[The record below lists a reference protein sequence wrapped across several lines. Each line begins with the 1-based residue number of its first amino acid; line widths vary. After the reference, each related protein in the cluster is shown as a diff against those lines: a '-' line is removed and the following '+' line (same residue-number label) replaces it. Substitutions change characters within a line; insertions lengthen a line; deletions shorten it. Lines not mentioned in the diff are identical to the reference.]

1 MICAAE
7 ETHAERVSATLWKSD
22 LLSLSVAM
30 PAGPAESAKAGG
42 EAF

>member
-7 ETHAERVSATLWKSD
+7 ETHAKRVSATLWTD

-30 PAGPAESAKAGG
+30 PSGPAESAQAGG